1 MYDMRKPLP
10 VWEDLSTLSINRE
23 PEHATLIPY
32 ADIESALESE
42 RGLSPYFR
50 LLSGNWKFHYA
61 PSPAETPEGFEQESY
76 NVSEWDTIPVPSN
89 WQMLGYGKPNYTNVA
104 YPFPV
109 DPPFVPD
116 ENPVGSYRRNFMI
129 PENWKD
135 RQVFLVFEGV
145 DSAFMVWVN
154 GKMVGYSKGSHLP
167 SEFNITPFIRIGEN
181 TIAVQVYQWSDGSYL
196 EDQDKWR
203 LSGIFRDVYLFA
215 TPDVHIRDV
224 HIKTKLDEQYIN
236 AVLDVKINVK
246 NYAKEKSDGY
256 QIVATLVDDSKNTVF
271 ERAYD
276 EVLSLNGDEE
286 KELRMSFD
294 VSNPKK
300 WTAETPNLY
309 TLLVTLKDSTGAIQ
323 EVESFNVG
331 FRQVEIKDGKL
342 LVNGTPI
349 KIKGVNRHDTHPDL
363 GYAVTIESMIQD
375 ITLMK
380 QHNINAVRTS
390 HYPND
395 PRWLDLCDRYGL
407 YVIDET
413 DLEAHGFAFTGNVS
427 QLACDPAW
435 KEAFIDRARRMV
447 HRDKNHPSV
456 IIWSLGNE
464 SGYGPNH
471 DAMAE
476 WIRTVDTTRPI
487 HYEGAFDSPV
497 MDIVSVMYPRVDYL
511 IEQGEKINDPRPF
524 FMCEYAHAMGNGPG
538 NLKEYWDA
546 IYKYP
551 RLLGG
556 CVWEWVD
563 HGIRQKTESG
573 EEWFAY
579 GGDFGDKPNDGNFC
593 IDGLMFPD
601 RRPYP
606 GVIELK
612 KAIEP
617 VQVYPVDLLKG
628 QVKIVNRYNF
638 LSLEHLEASW
648 AVMCDGDA
656 VQQGT
661 LPVLHTPA
669 GQEELLT
676 IPYSCPTPKPGAEYW
691 LNITFA
697 LREATIW
704 APKGHIV
711 AWSQFKLPL
720 EVPKIPVIKISSMP
734 PLKWNETDRE
744 LAISGEDFRL
754 VFDKFRGTI
763 ASLEYQG
770 VPMVSKGPKINIW
783 RAPTDNDVHQA
794 REWIKAGLDRLVP
807 RIEDIEVQSHKS
819 QAIKV
824 RVQSVLGPYSIAPA
838 FRSVVTYTIYG
849 TGDIIITTDLSPLKE
864 LPHLPR
870 IGLQMR
876 MPGQFDRFA
885 WYGRGPHENYID
897 RKESALVGVYEGTVE
912 EQYVP
917 YIRPQE
923 YGNKSDV
930 RWASVTDI
938 RGYGLLVV
946 GMPTLNVSVQQYSTE
961 DLTSANHT
969 YELKRLDETVLN
981 MDYEHGGLGSNSCGP
996 GPLPQYQLQPVD
1008 TSFSVRIRPFAR
1020 SIWTPAR
1027 LSKLMPEI
1035 L

>member
-1 MYDMRKPLP
+1 MSEGQRTPHL
-10 VWEDLSTLSINRE
+10 WEDLDTLAINRE
-23 PEHATLIPY
+23 PAHSTLIPY
-32 ADIESALESE
+32 ADVESALRSE
-42 RGLSPYFR
+42 RGLSPYFK

-61 PSPAETPEGFEQESY
+61 PSPAEAPEGFEQESY
-76 NVSEWDTIPVPSN
+76 SVEQWDTIPVPSN
-89 WQMLGYGKPNYTNVA
+89 WQILGYGRPNYTNVA

-116 ENPVGSYRRNFMI
+116 DNPVGSYKRSFVI
-129 PENWKD
+129 PESWKG

-145 DSAFMVWVN
+145 DSAFVVWIN

-167 SEFNITPFIRIGEN
+167 SEFNITPFIQLGEN
-181 TIAVQVYQWSDGSYL
+181 TIAVRVYQWSDGSYL

-215 TPDVHIRDV
+215 TPCVHVRDV
-224 HIKTKLDEQYIN
+224 HVRTDLDQQYVN
-236 AVLDVKINVK
+236 ATLSAKINIK
-246 NYAKEKSDGY
+246 NYGEENQDGYRVEISLLDDSGEVVAEKSC
-256 QIVATLVDDSKNTVF
+256 
-271 ERAYD
+271 D
-276 EVLSLNGDEE
+276 ETLSLSPGQE
-286 KELRMSFD
+286 KELN
-294 VSNPKK
+294 VALEVLNPRK
-300 WTAETPNLY
+300 WTAETPNVY
-309 TLLVTLKDSTGAIQ
+309 TLLVILKGDNGTVQ

-331 FRQVEIKDGKL
+331 FRKIEIKEGRL
-342 LVNGTPI
+342 LLNGVPI
-349 KIKGVNRHDTHPDL
+349 KLKGVNRHDIHPDL
-363 GYAVTIESMIQD
+363 GYSVTIESMIQD

-380 QHNINAVRTS
+380 QYNINAVRTS

-413 DLEAHGFAFTGNVS
+413 DLETHGFAFTGNVS

-447 HRDKNHPSV
+447 YRDKNHPSV
-456 IIWSLGNE
+456 IMWSLGNE

-476 WIRTVDTTRPI
+476 WIRTVDDTRPI

-497 MDIVSVMYPRVDYL
+497 MDVVSVMYPKLDYL
-511 IEQGEKINDPRPF
+511 IEQGEKTDDPRPF

-563 HGIRQKTESG
+563 HGIRQRTESG

-601 RRPYP
+601 RKPYP

-617 VQVYPVDLLKG
+617 VQVLPVDLMKG
-628 QVKIVNRYNF
+628 QVKIVNRYDF
-638 LSLEHLEASW
+638 LSLEHIEGSW
-648 AVMCDGDA
+648 ALMGDDELI
-656 VQQGT
+656 QQGT
-661 LPVLHTPA
+661 LPVLDVPPA
-669 GQEELLT
+669 QERVIT
-676 IPYSCPTPKPGAEYW
+676 IPYALPKPKPSVEYW
-691 LNITFA
+691 LNISFN
-697 LREATIW
+697 LKEATMW
-704 APKGHIV
+704 APKGHQV
-711 AWSQFKLPL
+711 GWSQFKIPL
-720 EVPKIPVIKISSMP
+720 AVPEVPAVKISSMP
-734 PLKWNETDRE
+734 PLKLRETDKE
-744 LAISGEDFRL
+744 LEVTGEEFEL
-754 VFDKFRGTI
+754 VFDKHRGTI
-763 ASLEYQG
+763 SSLKYHG
-770 VPMVSKGPKINIW
+770 IPMVSKGPKVNVW

-794 REWIKAGLDRLVP
+794 KKWVEAGLDKLVP
-807 RIEDIEVQSHKS
+807 RIEEIQLTSQSRVVQ
-819 QAIKV
+819 V
-824 RVQSVLGPYSIAPA
+824 RVQSVLGSYIVAPA
-838 FRSVVTYTIYG
+838 FRAVVTYTIYG
-849 TGDIIITTDLSPLKE
+849 SGDVIISTDLKPLKE
-864 LPHLPR
+864 LPYLPR

-897 RKESALVGVYEGTVE
+897 RKESAIVGVYEGTVE
-912 EQYVP
+912 DQYVP
-917 YIRPQE
+917 YVRPQE
-923 YGNKSDV
+923 FGNKCDV
-930 RWASVTDI
+930 RWAAVTDI

-946 GMPTLNVSVQQYSTE
+946 GMPTLNVSVQQFSTE
-961 DLTSANHT
+961 DLTEAKHT
-969 YELKRLDETVLN
+969 YELKRLGETVLN
-981 MDYEHGGLGSNSCGP
+981 MDYQQGGLGSNSCGP
-996 GPLPQYQLQPVD
+996 EPLPQYQLKAAD
-1008 TSFSVRIRPFAR
+1008 TSFSVRVKPFTR
-1020 SIWTPAR
+1020 SIWTPMS
-1027 LSKLMPEI
+1027 LSKQIPEI